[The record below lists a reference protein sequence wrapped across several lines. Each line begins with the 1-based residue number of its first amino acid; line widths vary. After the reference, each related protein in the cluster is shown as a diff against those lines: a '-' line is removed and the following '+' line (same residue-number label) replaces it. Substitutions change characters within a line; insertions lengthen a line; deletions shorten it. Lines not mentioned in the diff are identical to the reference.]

1 MDKPV
6 TTQKDLKA
14 AYKTMEADHFAPRME
29 ISFIDGDDRQT
40 LRYEKVTWNIG
51 GEEKGLRYGEN
62 PGQEAALY
70 RLTGG
75 NLALGDVQM
84 LQPGRYLASVPE
96 LLQSGKHPGK
106 TNVTDTDNALNIL
119 RYLMEKPTCVI
130 VKHNNPC
137 GVATGTTLAEAYF
150 RANKADRLAAFGGAI
165 ALNRDCDLETAKLIA
180 QNYAEVVVAPD
191 FAPGVMDV
199 FAAKKNLRVFRIRN
213 MARLTDF
220 VARQVVDFKSLI
232 DGGVVVQTS
241 FCAHARKPGD
251 FMPAYCHRKMTDPA
265 TGAVSYKDYQIK
277 RLPTAKEYEDLVFG
291 WLVEAG
297 VTSNSVLYV
306 KDGATVGIGT
316 GEQDRVGVAEIAR
329 DKAYTKHAD
338 WIAWETYGKPYNDL
352 RLAFGEAEGAKK
364 QAEIMERTRAEKGGL
379 PGCAMVSDAF
389 FPFRDGAEVGIRE
402 GITSIVQPGGAI
414 RDWDVIDCCNAA
426 NVAMVFTGQRSFRH

>member
-1 MDKPV
+1 M
-6 TTQKDLKA
+6 KDLKE
-14 AYKTMEADHFAPRME
+14 AYKIIETDHFAPQME
-29 ISFIDGDDRQT
+29 ISFIDGNNRQT
-40 LRYEKVTWNIG
+40 LSYEKVMWNVG

-70 RLTGG
+70 RLVNG
-75 NLALGDVQM
+75 NLALGDVEM
-84 LQPGRYLASVPE
+84 VQPGRYLASVPE

-119 RYLMEKPTCVI
+119 RYLMEKPCAVI

-137 GVATGTTLAEAYF
+137 GVALGSTLAEAYF

-165 ALNRDCDLETAKLIA
+165 ALNRECDVETAKLIV

-191 FAPGVMDV
+191 FQSGVMDL
-199 FAAKKNLRVFRIRN
+199 FATKKNLRVFRIRN
-213 MARLTDF
+213 MARLSDF
-220 VARQVVDFKSLI
+220 VAKRVVDFKSLI
-232 DGGVVVQTS
+232 DGGIVVQTS
-241 FCAHARKPGD
+241 FAANARKPED
-251 FMPAYCHRKMTDPA
+251 FMPAFCHRKITDKA
-265 TGAVSYKDYQIK
+265 TGAVTYEDHAIK
-277 RLPTAKEYEDLVFG
+277 RLPTAKEYEDLTFG

-329 DKAYTKHAD
+329 DKAYTKYAD
-338 WIAWETYGKPYNDL
+338 WIAWETYGKPFNDL
-352 RLAFGEAEGAKK
+352 RLAFGEEDGARK
-364 QAEIMERTRAEKGGL
+364 QAAIMEQTRAEKGGL

-402 GITSIVQPGGAI
+402 GVTSIVQPGGAI
-414 RDWDVIDCCNAA
+414 RDWDVIDCCNDA

>member
-1 MDKPV
+1 MDNLETK
-6 TTQKDLKA
+6 KDLKA
-14 AYKTMEADHFAPRME
+14 AYKTIEADHFAPRME
-29 ISFIDGDDRQT
+29 ISFIDGDSRQT
-40 LRYEKVTWNIG
+40 LHYEKVTWTIG

-70 RLTGG
+70 RLTDG
-75 NLALGDVQM
+75 NLVLGDVEM
-84 LQPGRYLASVPE
+84 LQAGRYLASVPE

-137 GVATGTTLAEAYF
+137 GVATGTTLAEAYY

-165 ALNRDCDLETAKLIA
+165 ALNRDCDIETAKLIVE
-180 QNYAEVVVAPD
+180 NYAEVVVAPD
-191 FAPGVMDV
+191 FAPGVMDI
-199 FAAKKNLRVFRIRN
+199 FATKKNLRVFRIRN

-220 VARQVVDFKSLI
+220 VAKHVVDFKSLI
-232 DGGVVVQTS
+232 DGGIVVQTS
-241 FCAHARKPGD
+241 FSANARKPSD
-251 FMPAYCHRKMTDPA
+251 FIPAYCHRKITDKA
-265 TGAVSYKDYQIK
+265 TGEVSYKDYQIK
-277 RLPTAKEYEDLVFG
+277 RLPTEKEYEDLVFG

-306 KDGATVGIGT
+306 KDGVTVGIGT

-352 RLAFGEAEGAKK
+352 RLALGEEEGARK

-402 GITSIVQPGGAI
+402 GITSIVQPGGAL

>member
-1 MDKPV
+1 M
-6 TTQKDLKA
+6 KDLKE
-14 AYKTMEADHFAPRME
+14 AYKTIEADHFAPALE
-29 ISFIDGDDRQT
+29 ISFIDGDARQT

-70 RLTGG
+70 KLVNG
-75 NLALGDVQM
+75 NLVLGDVVM
-84 LQPGRYLASVPE
+84 LGPNQPLASIPE

-106 TNVTDTDNALNIL
+106 TNVTDADNALNIL
-119 RYLMEKPTCVI
+119 RYLMDKPCAVI

-137 GVATGTTLAEAYF
+137 GVAVGSTLAEAYF
-150 RANKADRLAAFGGAI
+150 RANKADRLAAFGGCI
-165 ALNRDCDLETAKLIA
+165 ALNRDCDMETAKLIIE
-180 QNYAEVVVAPD
+180 NYAEVVVAPD
-191 FAPGVMDV
+191 FAPGVMDL
-199 FAAKKNLRVFRIRN
+199 FATKKNLRVFRIRN

-220 VARQVVDFKSLI
+220 VAKHVIDFKSLI
-232 DGGVVVQTS
+232 DGGLVAQTS
-241 FCAHARKPGD
+241 FCANARKPED
-251 FMPAYCHRKMTDPA
+251 FMPAYCNRKITDKT
-265 TGAVSYKDYQIK
+265 TGAVTFEEHKIK

-306 KDGATVGIGT
+306 KDGVTVGIGT

-338 WIAWETYGKPYNDL
+338 WISWEKYQLPYNDL
-352 RLAFGEAEGAKK
+352 RLKFGEEDGARK
-364 QAEIMERTRAEKGGL
+364 QAEIMEQTRAEKGGL

-414 RDWDVIDCCNAA
+414 RDWDVIDCCNDAG
-426 NVAMVFTGQRSFRH
+426 VAMVFTGQRSFRH

>member
-1 MDKPV
+1 MDI
-6 TTQKDLKA
+6 KA
-14 AYKTMEADHFAPRME
+14 AYKTIMDDHFAPRME
-29 ISFIDGDDRQT
+29 ISFIDGDSRQT
-40 LRYEKVTWNIG
+40 LFYEKVSWVIDG
-51 GEEKGLRYGEN
+51 VAKGLRYGEN

-70 RLTGG
+70 RLVNG
-75 NLALGDVQM
+75 NLALGDVEM
-84 LQPGRYLASVPE
+84 LQPGNYLASVPE

-119 RYLMEKPTCVI
+119 RYLMDRPCAVI

-137 GVATGTTLAEAYF
+137 GVAYGSTLAEAYF

-165 ALNRDCDLETAKLIA
+165 ALNRECDLETAKLICE
-180 QNYAEVVVAPD
+180 NYAEVVVAPE
-191 FAPGVMDV
+191 FATGVLDL
-199 FAAKKNLRVFRIRN
+199 FAQKKNMRVFRIRN
-213 MARLTDF
+213 MSRLTDF
-220 VARQVVDFKSLI
+220 VAKHVVDFKSLI
-232 DGGVVVQTS
+232 DGGIVAQSS
-241 FCAHARKPGD
+241 FSANARRAAD
-251 FMPAYCHRKMTDPA
+251 LIPASCTRKITDKA
-265 TGAVSYKDYQIK
+265 TGEVRTEEHVIR
-277 RLPTAKEYEDLVFG
+277 RLPTEKEYEDLLFG

-338 WIAWETYGKPYNDL
+338 WISWEKYGKPFNDL
-352 RLAFGEAEGAKK
+352 RLAFGEDDGARR
-364 QAEIMERTRAEKGGL
+364 QAEIMEQTRAEKGGL

-414 RDWDVIDCCNAA
+414 RDWDVIDCCNDAG
-426 NVAMVFTGQRSFRH
+426 VAMVFTGQRSFKH

>member
-1 MDKPV
+1 MGM
-6 TTQKDLKA
+6 KDLKQ
-14 AYKTMEADHFAPRME
+14 AYKTIEADNFAPKME
-29 ISFIDGDDRQT
+29 ISFIDGDKRNT
-40 LRYEKVTWNIG
+40 LCYEKVLWNIDG
-51 GEEKGLRYGEN
+51 VEKGLRYGEN
-62 PGQEAALY
+62 PGQQAALY
-70 RLTGG
+70 RLLNGNLSLGEVEMIQGG
-75 NLALGDVQM
+75 N
-84 LQPGRYLASVPE
+84 YLASIPE

-106 TNVTDTDNALNIL
+106 TNITDTDNALNIL
-119 RYLMEKPTCVI
+119 RYLMDKPTAVI

-137 GVATGTTLAEAYF
+137 GVAVGSTLAEAYY

-165 ALNRDCDLETAKLIA
+165 ALNRSCDKETAELIC

-191 FAPGVMDV
+191 FEAGVLEL
-199 FAAKKNLRVFRIRN
+199 FAAKKNLRVMRIKN
-213 MARLTDF
+213 MARLSEFSTKH
-220 VARQVVDFKSLI
+220 VVDFKSLI
-232 DGGVVVQTS
+232 DGGIVAQTS
-241 FCAHARKPGD
+241 FIVNARKSED
-251 FMPAYCHRKMTDPA
+251 FIPAYCNRKIVDKA
-265 TGAVSYKDYQIK
+265 TGEVRYEEHKIA
-277 RLPTAKEYEDLVFG
+277 RLPTAKEYEDLLFG

-316 GEQDRVGVAEIAR
+316 GEQDRVGVVEIAR

-338 WIAWETYGKPYNDL
+338 WISWEKYSKPFNDL
-352 RLAFGEAEGAKK
+352 RLAFGEHDGAMK
-364 QAEIMERTRAEKGGL
+364 QAEIMEQTKAEKGGL

-414 RDWDVIDCCNAA
+414 RDWDVIDCCNDA